1 MAVTVPAGT
10 RHQSGLCCVPRHNIG
25 GTTGGHRDNSECDV
39 GNKKVT
45 HYRCADN
52 YTQVESSCLPRIS
65 ECCTGMLITVGVL
78 NNCNQDANCNQVTPV
93 QQVIE
98 DYLLSLV
105 TADLVC
111 GVVVVT
117 AQFYEPPP
125 ACCIIHFSS
134 GGSLD

>member
-1 MAVTVPAGT
+1 MSPA
-10 RHQSGLCCVPRHNIG
+10 
-25 GTTGGHRDNSECDV
+25 TTLAAQGGHRDNSECDV
-39 GNKKVT
+39 SNKKVT

-111 GVVVVT
+111 GVVVVI

>member
-1 MAVTVPAGT
+1 MSPA
-10 RHQSGLCCVPRHNIG
+10 
-25 GTTGGHRDNSECDV
+25 TTLAAQGGHRDNSEWDI

-45 HYRCADN
+45 HYRCTDN
-52 YTQVESSCLPRIS
+52 YTEVESSCLRRIS
-65 ECCTGMLITVGVL
+65 EGCTGMLITVGVL

-98 DYLLSLV
+98 GYLLSLV

-111 GVVVVT
+111 GVVVVI